1 MFDFVRNRRFF
12 YLLSGILLI
21 PGIISLLLPGGL
33 NPGIDFTS
41 GTIMTVQFEQPVDQN
56 KLREDF
62 AKLGH
67 SEAIV
72 QQSSSGDNTFVIR
85 TRPLVQ
91 AQQDQS
97 GAVGNS
103 ERQQIEQTLTAD
115 FGPLQILGLDQV
127 SPLIA
132 EQIVRY
138 AILAVAAASVC
149 ILLYLWW
156 AFNKVTHPLRY
167 GTTAIV
173 ALLHDSLIVLGIFSI
188 LGRLFPAEIELESTF
203 IVAVLT
209 VIGFSVH
216 DTIVVFDRI
225 RENVPRLTVLG
236 SAVPA
241 TIVVCDRIRE
251 TFTRRAGEPFED
263 VVNHSLAQTLTRSL
277 NTSLTVILTL
287 VVLML
292 FGGVTIRTFVLA
304 LLIGITTG
312 TYSSI
317 FVASMLLASWHIGEL
332 QWLWPFRRRVAVA
345 EAT

>member
-1 MFDFVRNRRFF
+1 MFDFVRNRRIF
-12 YLLSGILLI
+12 YLLSAVLLI
-21 PGIISLLLPGGL
+21 PGVISLALPGGL

-41 GTIMTVQFEQPVDQN
+41 GTIMTIQFDNQVEQD
-56 KLREDF
+56 KLRQAF
-62 AKLGH
+62 AELGH
-67 SEAIV
+67 NEAIV
-72 QQSSSGDNTFVIR
+72 QQSSGPNTFIVR
-85 TRPLVQ
+85 TRPLLQ
-91 AQQDQS
+91 AQQNTS
-97 GAVGNS
+97 GEVGTS
-103 ERQQIEQTLTAD
+103 ERQQIEQALTD
-115 FGPLQILGLDQV
+115 SFGPLQILNLDQV

-132 EQIVRY
+132 EEIVRY

-167 GTTAIV
+167 GTTAIA
-173 ALLHDSLIVLGIFSI
+173 ALLHDALIVLGIFSI
-188 LGRLFPAEIELESTF
+188 LGRLFPAAIEIEATF

-225 RENVPRLTVLG
+225 RENF
-236 SAVPA
+236 
-241 TIVVCDRIRE
+241 I
-251 TFTRRAGEPFED
+251 RRAGDTFED

-287 VVLML
+287 VVLLL

-317 FVASMLLASWHIGEL
+317 FVASMLLVSWHIGEL
-332 QWLWPFRRRVAVA
+332 RWLWPFRGRGLRAA
-345 EAT
+345 QAT

>member
-1 MFDFVRNRRFF
+1 MFDFVRNRRMF
-12 YLLSGILLI
+12 YLLSAMFLV
-21 PGIISLLLPGGL
+21 PGIISLILPGGL

-41 GTIMTVQFEQPVDQN
+41 GTIMTIQFDNPVDSNQ
-56 KLREDF
+56 LRAAF
-62 AKLGH
+62 NQLGH
-67 SEAIV
+67 TEAVI
-72 QQSSSGDNTFVIR
+72 QQSGDNTFVVR

-91 AQQDQS
+91 PQQTDS
-97 GAVGNS
+97 GDVGAS
-103 ERQQIEQTLTAD
+103 ERQQIEQALTQQ
-115 FGPLQILGLDQV
+115 FGPLQILNLDQV
-127 SPLIA
+127 SPLVA

-149 ILLYLWW
+149 ILGYLWW
-156 AFNKVTHPLRY
+156 AFNKVTHPVRF

-173 ALLHDSLIVLGIFSI
+173 ALLHDALVVLGIFSI
-188 LGRLFPAEIELESTF
+188 LGRLFPAQIEIEATF

-225 RENVPRLTVLG
+225 RENF
-236 SAVPA
+236 
-241 TIVVCDRIRE
+241 IRRSGE
-251 TFTRRAGEPFED
+251 TFED

-317 FVASMLLASWHIGEL
+317 FIASMLLVSWHFGEL
-332 QWLWPFRRRVAVA
+332 NWLWPFRRRALQPA
-345 EAT
+345 RAS

>member
-1 MFDFVRNRRFF
+1 MFNFVRNRRFF
-12 YLLSGILLI
+12 YLLSAILLI
-21 PGIISLLLPGGL
+21 PGVISLVLPGGL
-33 NPGIDFTS
+33 NPGIEFTS
-41 GTIMTVQFEQPVDQN
+41 GTIMTIQFDQPVEQN
-56 KLREDF
+56 KLRDEF
-62 AKLGH
+62 ALLGH
-67 SEAIV
+67 GEAIV
-72 QQSSSGDNTFVIR
+72 QQSSGANTFIVR

-91 AQQDQS
+91 AVPDAN
-97 GAVGNS
+97 GVLGNS
-103 ERQQIEQTLTAD
+103 ERQQIEATLTAD
-115 FGPLQILGLDQV
+115 LGGLQILGLDQV

-156 AFNKVTHPLRY
+156 AFNKVTHPMRY

-225 RENVPRLTVLG
+225 REN
-236 SAVPA
+236 
-241 TIVVCDRIRE
+241 
-251 TFTRRAGEPFED
+251 FTRRAGEVFED

-287 VVLML
+287 IVLML
-292 FGGVTIRTFVLA
+292 FGGITIRTFVLA
-304 LLIGITTG
+304 LLVGITTG

-317 FVASMLLASWHIGEL
+317 FVASMLLVSWHIGEL
-332 QWLWPFRRRVAVA
+332 NWLWPFRRLRRRN
-345 EAT
+345 

>member
-12 YLLSGILLI
+12 YILSAILLV
-21 PGIISLLLPGGL
+21 PGVISLALPGGL

-41 GTIMTVQFEQPVDQN
+41 GTIMTIQFDQPVDQN
-56 KLREDF
+56 RLRAEF
-62 AKLGH
+62 ATLNH
-67 SEAIV
+67 PEAIV
-72 QQSSSGDNTFVIR
+72 QQSSGDNTFVVR
-85 TRPLVQ
+85 TKPLLQ
-91 AQQDQS
+91 AQQSAAGDL
-97 GAVGNS
+97 GAS
-103 ERQQIEQTLTAD
+103 ERQQIETALTAT
-115 FGPLQILGLDQV
+115 FGSMQILNLDQV

-132 EQIVRY
+132 EEIVRY

-167 GTTAIV
+167 GTTAII
-173 ALLHDSLIVLGIFSI
+173 ALLHDALIVLGIFSI
-188 LGRLFPAEIELESTF
+188 LGRLFPAQIELESTF

-225 RENVPRLTVLG
+225 RENFV
-236 SAVPA
+236 
-241 TIVVCDRIRE
+241 
-251 TFTRRAGEPFED
+251 RRAGDAFED

-317 FVASMLLASWHIGEL
+317 FVASMLLVSWHIGEL
-332 QWLWPFRRRVAVA
+332 HWLWPFRGRSLRAA
-345 EAT
+345 ATAAR

>member
-1 MFDFVRNRRFF
+1 MFDFVRNRRLF
-12 YLLSGILLI
+12 YLLSAVLLV
-21 PGIISLLLPGGL
+21 PGVISLILPGGL

-41 GTIMTVQFEQPVDQN
+41 GTIMTIQFERPVDQN
-56 KLREDF
+56 SLRDAF
-62 AKLGH
+62 AQIGH
-67 SEAIV
+67 NEAIV
-72 QQSSSGDNTFVIR
+72 QQSSAGNTFIVR

-91 AQQDQS
+91 AQADAN
-97 GAVGNS
+97 GTLGNS
-103 ERQQIEQTLTAD
+103 ERQQIEQALTNT
-115 FGPLQILGLDQV
+115 FGPLQVLGLDQV

-156 AFNKVTHPLRY
+156 AFNKVSHPVRY

-188 LGRLFPAEIELESTF
+188 LGRLFPAAIELESTF

-225 RENVPRLTVLG
+225 REN
-236 SAVPA
+236 
-241 TIVVCDRIRE
+241 
-251 TFTRRAGEPFED
+251 FTRRAGEPFED

-287 VVLML
+287 IVLML

-304 LLIGITTG
+304 LLVGITTG

-317 FVASMLLASWHIGEL
+317 FVASMLLVSWHVGEL
-332 QWLWPFRRRVAVA
+332 NWLWPFRRRRTTLAVSA
-345 EAT
+345 

>member
-12 YLLSGILLI
+12 YLLSAVFLV
-21 PGIISLLLPGGL
+21 PGIISLALPGGL

-41 GTIMTVQFEQPVDQN
+41 GTIMTIQFDNPVDAGQ
-56 KLREDF
+56 LRDAF
-62 AKLGH
+62 GQLGH
-67 SEAIV
+67 TEAII
-72 QQSSSGDNTFVIR
+72 QQSSANTFVVR

-91 AQQDQS
+91 PQQTDT
-97 GAVGNS
+97 GGVVNS
-103 ERQQIEQTLTAD
+103 ERSQIEQTLTND
-115 FGPLQILGLDQV
+115 FGPLQILNLDQV

-132 EQIVRY
+132 EQIVR
-138 AILAVAAASVC
+138 LAVLAVVAASVC
-149 ILLYLWW
+149 ILAYLWW
-156 AFNKVTHPLRY
+156 AFNKVTHPIRY

-173 ALLHDSLIVLGIFSI
+173 ALLHDALIVLGIFSI
-188 LGRLFPAEIELESTF
+188 LGRLFPAQVELESTF

-216 DTIVVFDRI
+216 DTIVVFDRV
-225 RENVPRLTVLG
+225 RENF
-236 SAVPA
+236 
-241 TIVVCDRIRE
+241 IR
-251 TFTRRAGEPFED
+251 RSGEAFED

-292 FGGVTIRTFVLA
+292 FGGITIRTFVLA

-317 FVASMLLASWHIGEL
+317 FIASMLLVSWHFGEL
-332 QWLWPFRRRVAVA
+332 NWVWPFRRRSLTTASA
-345 EAT
+345 

>member
-1 MFDFVRNRRFF
+1 MFDFVRNRRIF
-12 YLLSGILLI
+12 YVLSAVLLI
-21 PGIISLLLPGGL
+21 PGIISLALPGGL

-41 GTIMTVQFEQPVDQN
+41 GTIMTIQFDNQVEQD
-56 KLREDF
+56 KLRQAF
-62 AKLGH
+62 AALGH
-67 SEAIV
+67 NEAIV
-72 QQSSSGDNTFVIR
+72 QQSSGVNTFIVR
-85 TRPLVQ
+85 TRPLLQ
-91 AQQDQS
+91 AQQTAS
-97 GAVGNS
+97 GDLGTS
-103 ERQQIEQTLTAD
+103 ERQQIEQSLTAS
-115 FGPLQILGLDQV
+115 FGPLQILNLDQV

-132 EQIVRY
+132 EEIVRY

-167 GTTAIV
+167 GTTAIA
-173 ALLHDSLIVLGIFSI
+173 ALLHDALIVLGIFSI
-188 LGRLFPAEIELESTF
+188 LGRLFPAAIEIESTF

-225 RENVPRLTVLG
+225 RENF
-236 SAVPA
+236 
-241 TIVVCDRIRE
+241 I
-251 TFTRRAGEPFED
+251 RRAGDTFED

-317 FVASMLLASWHIGEL
+317 FVASMLLVSWHIGEL
-332 QWLWPFRRRVAVA
+332 KWLWPFRGRGLRPAP
-345 EAT
+345 AT

>member
-1 MFDFVRNRRFF
+1 MFDFVRNRRIF
-12 YLLSGILLI
+12 YLLSAILLV
-21 PGIISLLLPGGL
+21 PGVISLVLPGGL

-41 GTIMTVQFEQPVDQN
+41 GTIMTIQFDNPVDQDR
-56 KLREDF
+56 LRAAF
-62 AKLGH
+62 ATLGH
-67 SEAIV
+67 TEAVV
-72 QQSSSGDNTFVIR
+72 QQSSGTNTFVVR
-85 TRPLVQ
+85 TRPLQQ
-91 AQQDQS
+91 AQTSAAGDT
-97 GAVGNS
+97 GAS
-103 ERQQIEQTLTAD
+103 ERQTIEQALTAA
-115 FGPLQILGLDQV
+115 FGPMQILNLDQV

-132 EQIVRY
+132 EEIVRY

-156 AFNKVTHPLRY
+156 AFNKVTHPVRY
-167 GTTAIV
+167 GATAIV
-173 ALLHDSLIVLGIFSI
+173 ALLHDALIVLGIFSI
-188 LGRLFPAEIELESTF
+188 LGRLFPAAIEIESTF
-203 IVAVLT
+203 IVAILT

-225 RENVPRLTVLG
+225 RENF
-236 SAVPA
+236 
-241 TIVVCDRIRE
+241 IRHSGD
-251 TFTRRAGEPFED
+251 AFED

-317 FVASMLLASWHIGEL
+317 FVASMLLVSWQLGEL
-332 QWLWPFRRRVAVA
+332 RWLWPFGRRDLRPAIA
-345 EAT
+345 AR

>member
-1 MFDFVRNRRFF
+1 MFDFVHNRRIF
-12 YLLSGILLI
+12 YLLSAVLLV
-21 PGIISLLLPGGL
+21 PGIISLVLPGGL

-41 GTIMTVQFEQPVDQN
+41 GTIMTIQFDNPVDQN
-56 KLREDF
+56 KLRDAF
-62 AKLGH
+62 AQLGH
-67 SEAIV
+67 NEAIV
-72 QQSSSGDNTFVIR
+72 QQSSGENTFVVR

-91 AQQDQS
+91 AQQSSTGDL
-97 GAVGNS
+97 GIS
-103 ERQQIEQTLTAD
+103 ERQQIEQSLTGS
-115 FGPLQILGLDQV
+115 FGSLQILNLDQV

-132 EQIVRY
+132 AEIVRY
-138 AILAVAAASVC
+138 AVLAVAAASVC

-156 AFNKVTHPLRY
+156 AFNKVSHPLRY

-173 ALLHDSLIVLGIFSI
+173 ALLHDALIVLGMFSI
-188 LGRLFPAEIELESTF
+188 LGRLFPAEIEIESTF

-225 RENVPRLTVLG
+225 RENF
-236 SAVPA
+236 
-241 TIVVCDRIRE
+241 IRRSGE
-251 TFTRRAGEPFED
+251 TFED

-317 FVASMLLASWHIGEL
+317 FVASMLLVSWHIGEL
-332 QWLWPFRRRVAVA
+332 GWLWPFRRRSLRPAA
-345 EAT
+345 AT

>member
-1 MFDFVRNRRFF
+1 MFDFVRNRRIF
-12 YLLSGILLI
+12 YVLSAVLLI
-21 PGIISLLLPGGL
+21 PGIISLALPGGL

-41 GTIMTVQFEQPVDQN
+41 GTIMTIQFDNQVEQD
-56 KLREDF
+56 KLRQAF
-62 AKLGH
+62 AALGH
-67 SEAIV
+67 NEAIV
-72 QQSSSGDNTFVIR
+72 QQSSGVNTFIVR
-85 TRPLVQ
+85 TRPLLQ
-91 AQQDQS
+91 AQQSAAGDL
-97 GAVGNS
+97 GTS
-103 ERQQIEQTLTAD
+103 ERQQIEQSLTAS
-115 FGPLQILGLDQV
+115 FGPLQILNLDQV

-132 EQIVRY
+132 EEIVRY

-167 GTTAIV
+167 GTTAIA
-173 ALLHDSLIVLGIFSI
+173 ALLHDALIVLGIFSI
-188 LGRLFPAEIELESTF
+188 LGRLFPAAIEIESTF

-225 RENVPRLTVLG
+225 RENF
-236 SAVPA
+236 
-241 TIVVCDRIRE
+241 I
-251 TFTRRAGEPFED
+251 RRAGDTFED

-317 FVASMLLASWHIGEL
+317 FVASMLLVSWHIGEL
-332 QWLWPFRRRVAVA
+332 KWLWPFRGRGLRPAP
-345 EAT
+345 AT

>member
-1 MFDFVRNRRFF
+1 MFDFVRNRKLF
-12 YLLSGILLI
+12 YLLSAVLI
-21 PGIISLLLPGGL
+21 VPGVISLILPGGL

-41 GTIMTVQFEQPVDQN
+41 GTIMTIQFQQPVQEDQ
-56 KLREDF
+56 LRATF
-62 AKLGH
+62 AGLGH
-67 SEAIV
+67 AEAIV
-72 QQSSSGDNTFVIR
+72 QRSSGENVFVVR
-85 TRPLVQ
+85 TRPL
-91 AQQDQS
+91 AQPQQTDS
-97 GAVGNS
+97 GDLGQS
-103 ERQQIEQTLTAD
+103 ERQTIQQALTD
-115 FGPLQILGLDQV
+115 QYGQNDILNLDQV

-132 EQIVRY
+132 AEIVRY
-138 AILAVAAASVC
+138 AVLAVAAASVF

-156 AFNKVTHPLRY
+156 AFNKVSHPIRY

-173 ALLHDSLIVLGIFSI
+173 ALLHDALVVLGIFSI

-225 RENVPRLTVLG
+225 RENFV
-236 SAVPA
+236 
-241 TIVVCDRIRE
+241 
-251 TFTRRAGEPFED
+251 RRSGEPFED

-277 NTSLTVILTL
+277 NTSLTVLLTL

-292 FGGVTIRTFVLA
+292 FGGTTIRTFVLA

-317 FVASMLLASWHIGEL
+317 FVASMLLVSWHVGEL
-332 QWLWPFRRRVAVA
+332 RRLWPFGPRHMQPAA
-345 EAT
+345 A